1 MQLRVCWDIDSK
13 TFNREPVDH
22 VQLFILKHVC
32 KNRWTFQRNWN
43 GKAKQCDGPA
53 ICSNWIKKERN
64 QEFGRALL
72 QRETTGC
79 LKDMKRSQSGGNMTS
94 GSGLFEANKATCALI
109 NYGDSVS
116 LTSYKL
122 DFEYGNNS
130 AIANPEY
137 LLINTPQ
144 LKKHHVRNPNFGL
157 YVFLNYRPLKP
168 LLNYQHGR
176 FWG

>member
-1 MQLRVCWDIDSK
+1 
-13 TFNREPVDH
+13 
-22 VQLFILKHVC
+22 
-32 KNRWTFQRNWN
+32 
-43 GKAKQCDGPA
+43 
-53 ICSNWIKKERN
+53 
-64 QEFGRALL
+64 
-72 QRETTGC
+72 
-79 LKDMKRSQSGGNMTS
+79 MTS

-144 LKKHHVRNPNFGL
+144 LKKHHVRSPKFGL
-157 YVFLNYRPLKP
+157 FCVFKLPPFQAATKLP
-168 LLNYQHGR
+168 TWSILGVVSFIR
-176 FWG
+176 FQ